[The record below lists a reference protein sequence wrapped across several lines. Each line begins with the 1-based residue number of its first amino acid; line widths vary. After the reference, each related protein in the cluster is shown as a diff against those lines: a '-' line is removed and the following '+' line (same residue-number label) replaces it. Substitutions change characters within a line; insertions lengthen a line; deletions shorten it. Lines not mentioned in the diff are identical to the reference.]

1 MLFLLLACG
10 RDTDTADSADDTGP
24 VDSGDTGSSGL
35 DYEDGNFLYTTDHIL
50 DFEIT
55 LDEAAIA
62 ALTALPDEDVVATF
76 QYEDESYEVGLHLKG
91 SPSGS
96 FRTLDEKAAF
106 KIDFHQWDPEQEFH
120 GVRRLTLNNMIQDST
135 MSHEHAAYWLF
146 AEAGVVAPRHGYA
159 RVTVNGEW
167 FGLYG
172 IVETADEQLLERHW
186 PGDDEGHLYEGGY
199 GSDLYDWAVD
209 EFEMKEG
216 DESDRSDLAALV
228 EEVEA
233 CGEGE
238 IMGLLERNFDV
249 DALLAMWAVELA
261 IADPDGYTTL
271 ANNFL
276 LYFAPTAGQ
285 WTMIPW
291 GPDQGFEDAPPIFT
305 EMEGRL
311 AGLCVADA
319 DCAEALRLAAIGV
332 VDTWESSG
340 FGAFVD
346 QETARIEADC
356 RADPRS
362 QWGDYGCRDEQA
374 AMREWVDARPAA
386 IREEIE

>member
-1 MLFLLLACG
+1 MLHLLLACD
-10 RDTDTADSADDTGP
+10 RDLDSADSVADTGP
-24 VDSGDTGSSGL
+24 SDTDDVVDTGL

-50 DFEIT
+50 EFAIT

-62 ALTALPDEDVVATF
+62 SLEAVPDEDVVATL

-146 AEAGVVAPRHGYA
+146 DKAGVAAPRHGYA

-172 IVETADEQLLERHW
+172 IVETADEELLERHW

-209 EFEMKEG
+209 EFTMKEG
-216 DESDRSDLAALV
+216 DEADRSDLAKLV

-238 IMGLLERNFDV
+238 IMGLLERNFDI

-261 IADPDGYTTL
+261 VADPDGYTTL

-276 LYFAPTAGQ
+276 LYYAPTAAQ

-291 GPDQGFEDAPPIFT
+291 GPDQGFDGDTPIFT
-305 EMEGRL
+305 EMKGRL
-311 AGLCVADA
+311 AEMCVVDV
-319 DCAEALRLAAIGV
+319 DCAEALRQATIRV
-332 VDTWESSG
+332 VDTWDSSG
-340 FGAFVD
+340 FEAFVN

-362 QWGDYGCRDEQA
+362 EWGDYGCRDEQA
-374 AMREWVDARPAA
+374 AMRDWVDARPAGVRA
-386 IREEIE
+386 ELE

>member
-1 MLFLLLACG
+1 MLIMLLACG
-10 RDTDTADSADDTGP
+10 REIGTGIAGNGSDTGATP
-24 VDSGDTGSSGL
+24 GSGL

-50 DFEIT
+50 DFGIA

-62 ALTALPDEDVVATF
+62 ALAADSSEDVVATF
-76 QYEDESYEVGLHLKG
+76 TYEDESYEVGLHLKG

-96 FRTLDEKAAF
+96 FRTLDGKAAL
-106 KIDFHQWDPEQEFH
+106 KVDFHQWDREQEFH

-135 MSHEHAAYWLF
+135 MSHEHAAYRLF
-146 AEAGVVAPRHGYA
+146 AEEGVVAPRHGYA

-172 IVETADEQLLERHW
+172 IVETADEQFVNRHW

-199 GSDLYDWAVD
+199 GSDLYEWAV
-209 EFEMKEG
+209 EAFEMKEG
-216 DESDRSDLAALV
+216 DEADRADLAALV
-228 EEVEA
+228 EEVES

-238 IMGLLERNFDV
+238 ILPLLERNFDV
-249 DALLAMWAVELA
+249 DALLAAWAVELA

-271 ANNFL
+271 ANNYL
-276 LYFAPTAGQ
+276 LYYAPVAAQ

-291 GPDQGFEDAPPIFT
+291 GPDQGFEGAAPIFT
-305 EMEGRL
+305 EMTGRL
-311 AGLCVADA
+311 VEMCVADA
-319 DCAEALRLAAIGV
+319 DCTEALRVATLAA

-340 FGAFVD
+340 LGDFVNG
-346 QETARIEADC
+346 ETARIEADC

-362 QWGDYGCRDEQA
+362 EWGDIGCRDAQA
-374 AMREWVDARPAA
+374 ALREWVSARPAA
-386 IREEIE
+386 IRAEVE

>member
-1 MLFLLLACG
+1 MLLLLLACD
-10 RDTDTADSADDTGP
+10 RDLDSADS
-24 VDSGDTGSSGL
+24 VADTGSSDTGDTGEPGL
-35 DYEDGNFLYTTDHIL
+35 NYDDGNFLYTTDHIL
-50 DFEIT
+50 EFEIT

-62 ALTALPDEDVVATF
+62 SLEAVPDEDVVATF

-96 FRTLDEKAAF
+96 FRTLAEKAAF

-146 AEAGVVAPRHGYA
+146 DKAGVVAPRHGYA

-172 IVETADEQLLERHW
+172 IVETADEELLERHW

-209 EFEMKEG
+209 EFTMKEG
-216 DESDRSDLAALV
+216 DEADRSDLAALV

-233 CGEGE
+233 CADGE
-238 IMGLLERNFDV
+238 ILALLERNFDI

-276 LYFAPTAGQ
+276 LYYAPTLGQ

-291 GPDQGFEDAPPIFT
+291 GPDQGFDEATSIFT
-305 EMEGRL
+305 ELKGRL
-311 AGLCVADA
+311 AEMCAADA
-319 DCAEALRLAAIGV
+319 ACTEALRQAALGV

-362 QWGDYGCRDEQA
+362 EWGDYGCRDEQA
-374 AMREWVDARPAA
+374 AMRDWIDARPAA
-386 IREEIE
+386 IRAELE